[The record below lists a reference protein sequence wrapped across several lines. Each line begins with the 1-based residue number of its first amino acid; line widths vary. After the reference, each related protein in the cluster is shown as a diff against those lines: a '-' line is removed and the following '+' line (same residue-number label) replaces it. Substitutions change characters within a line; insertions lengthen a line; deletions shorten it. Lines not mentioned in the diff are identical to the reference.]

1 MHTNCYA
8 FCLDFCA
15 NFSKINQSF
24 NSPVGTFLAMIYSL
38 FKLILTIHN
47 EKAKLNIT
55 IEGNFLDLL
64 YQKNELSM
72 HSTDATFKHYNI
84 VDL

>member
-24 NSPVGTFLAMIYSL
+24 NSPVGTFLAMIYSVL
-38 FKLILTIHN
+38 NLLLILQN
-47 EKAKLNIT
+47 KKAKLNFT

-64 YQKNELSM
+64 YQKNNLSK
-72 HSTDATFKHYNI
+72 HSIADTFKHYNI